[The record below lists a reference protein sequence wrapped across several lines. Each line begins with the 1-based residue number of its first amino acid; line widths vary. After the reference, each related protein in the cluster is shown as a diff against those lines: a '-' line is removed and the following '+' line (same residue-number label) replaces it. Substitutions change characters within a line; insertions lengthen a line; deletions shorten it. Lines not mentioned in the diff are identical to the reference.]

1 MEIDKRV
8 VGIYEENCYLIKKG
22 NNGLVVDPGD
32 DIETILDMI
41 GDTNIE
47 GILITH
53 AHFDHI
59 GALKELEDKLN
70 VPIYYRNI
78 NGELNYKE
86 LIDIKEDVYKTNSFT
101 FKVIY
106 TPGHRNDLVTFYF
119 YEYDIMFTGDFLFY
133 LSIGRTDL
141 EYADKNE
148 MINSIKLIK
157 AYPDKITIFPGH
169 GTSSTLEFEK
179 KYNDYLIQIK

>member
-1 MEIDKRV
+1 MEIEKRV
-8 VGIYEENCYLIKKG
+8 VGIYEENCYLIKKD
-22 NNGLVVDPGD
+22 NNGLIVDPGD
-32 DIETILDMI
+32 DVEAILDMI
-41 GDTNIE
+41 KDTNIE

-59 GALKELEDKLN
+59 GALKELEEKLN
-70 VPIYYRNI
+70 VPIYYYNI

-86 LIDIKEDVYKTNSFT
+86 LVDIKEDIYKTNSFT

-106 TPGHRNDLVTFYF
+106 TPGHRNDSVTFYF

-133 LSIGRTDL
+133 LSIGRTDM
-141 EYADKNE
+141 EYADKYE

-157 AYPDKITIFPGH
+157 EYSDTIRIYPGH
-169 GTSSTLEFEK
+169 GTSSTLGFEK
-179 KYNDYLIQIK
+179 KYNNYLI

>member
-1 MEIDKRV
+1 MEIEKRV
-8 VGIYEENCYLIKKG
+8 VGVYQENCYLIKKG
-22 NNGLVVDPGD
+22 DNGLIVDPGD

-41 GDTNIE
+41 GDTIIE
-47 GILITH
+47 GILITN

-59 GALKELEDKLN
+59 GALKELEDKLH
-70 VPIYYRNI
+70 VPIYYHNI

-86 LIDIKEDVYKTNSFT
+86 LVDIKEDIYKTNSFT

-106 TPGHRNDLVTFYF
+106 TPGHRNDSVTFYF

-133 LSIGRTDL
+133 LSIGRTDM
-141 EYADKNE
+141 EYADKYE

-157 AYPDKITIFPGH
+157 EYSDNINIYPGH
-169 GTSSTLEFEK
+169 GTSSTLGFEK
-179 KYNDYLIQIK
+179 KYNDYLKN